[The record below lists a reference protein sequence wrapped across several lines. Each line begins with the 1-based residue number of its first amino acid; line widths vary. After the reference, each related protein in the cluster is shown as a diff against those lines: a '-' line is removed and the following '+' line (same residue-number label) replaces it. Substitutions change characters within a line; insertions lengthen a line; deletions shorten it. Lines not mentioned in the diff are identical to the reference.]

1 MEQTGYRKQRCTVWL
16 TKEAVLKSD
25 AGMVQEELPTRSDY
39 IEQAIHFYAGHL
51 AMEHNTDYIAR
62 AIHESVSGTVK
73 TSENR
78 LARLLF
84 KIAVEMAKLEQM
96 LATINEMDE
105 ETLRRLH
112 IRCVN
117 DVKKI
122 NGIISMEDA
131 VKFQRG
137 EEE

>member
-1 MEQTGYRKQRCTVWL
+1 METKNNRITVRLSDEILRKCESAMLLIGCTVRNDFI
-16 TKEAVLKSD
+16 T
-25 AGMVQEELPTRSDY
+25 
-39 IEQAIHFYAGHL
+39 QAIDFYAG
-51 AMEHNTDYIAR
+51 YISMQKNVDFMAKVILE
-62 AIHESVSGTVK
+62 AVSGTVK
-73 TSENR
+73 LSENR
-78 LARLLF
+78 IARLLF

-96 LATINEMDE
+96 LTAINDMDE

-137 EEE
+137 E

>member
-1 MEQTGYRKQRCTVWL
+1 MQKNVDFMAQVI
-16 TKEAVLKSD
+16 V
-25 AGMVQEELPTRSDY
+25 
-39 IEQAIHFYAGHL
+39 
-51 AMEHNTDYIAR
+51 
-62 AIHESVSGTVK
+62 ESVSGTVK

-96 LATINEMDE
+96 LATINDMDE

-131 VKFQRG
+131 VKFQRV
-137 EEE
+137 E

>member
-1 MEQTGYRKQRCTVWL
+1 MEMKNNKITIRLSDEILKKCESAMVLSGC
-16 TKEAVLKSD
+16 AVRND
-25 AGMVQEELPTRSDY
+25 FITN
-39 IEQAIHFYAGHL
+39 AIDFYAG
-51 AMEHNTDYIAR
+51 YISMQKNVDFMAQV
-62 AIHESVSGTVK
+62 IVESVSGTVK

-96 LATINEMDE
+96 LATINDMDE

-122 NGIISMEDA
+122 NGIIRMEDA

>member
-1 MEQTGYRKQRCTVWL
+1 METKNNRITVRLSDEILRKCESAMLLSGCGVRNDFIT
-16 TKEAVLKSD
+16 
-25 AGMVQEELPTRSDY
+25 
-39 IEQAIHFYAGHL
+39 QAIDFYAGYISMQKNVDFL
-51 AMEHNTDYIAR
+51 AKVILEA
-62 AIHESVSGTVK
+62 VSGTVK
-73 TSENR
+73 VSENR
-78 LARLLF
+78 IARLLF

-96 LATINEMDE
+96 LATINDMDE

-137 EEE
+137 E

>member
-1 MEQTGYRKQRCTVWL
+1 MRKCESAMLLSGCSVRNDFIT
-16 TKEAVLKSD
+16 
-25 AGMVQEELPTRSDY
+25 
-39 IEQAIHFYAGHL
+39 QAIDFYAG
-51 AMEHNTDYIAR
+51 YISMQKNVDFMAKVILE
-62 AIHESVSGTVK
+62 AVSGTVK
-73 TSENR
+73 LSENR
-78 LARLLF
+78 IARLLF

-96 LATINEMDE
+96 LATINDMDE

-131 VKFQRG
+131 VKFQRV
-137 EEE
+137 E

>member
-1 MEQTGYRKQRCTVWL
+1 MQKNVDFMAKVIL
-16 TKEAVLKSD
+16 EA
-25 AGMVQEELPTRSDY
+25 
-39 IEQAIHFYAGHL
+39 
-51 AMEHNTDYIAR
+51 
-62 AIHESVSGTVK
+62 VSGTVK
-73 TSENR
+73 LSENR
-78 LARLLF
+78 IARLLF
-84 KIAVEMAKLEQM
+84 KIAKLEQM
-96 LATINEMDE
+96 LTAINDMDE

-137 EEE
+137 E

>member
-122 NGIISMEDA
+122 NGIIRMEDA
-131 VKFQRG
+131 VKFQRV
-137 EEE
+137 E

>member
-1 MEQTGYRKQRCTVWL
+1 MMEGKTNKVTIRL
-16 TKEAVLKSD
+16 TDETMKKCEE
-25 AGMVQEELPTRSDY
+25 GMLVSGCAIRNDFVERA
-39 IEQAIHFYAGHL
+39 IEFYAGYLSAQTHMDFL
-51 AMEHNTDYIAR
+51 AG
-62 AIHESVSGTVK
+62 AIMESVSGTVK

-122 NGIISMEDA
+122 NGIIRMEDA

-137 EEE
+137 EDEE